1 MLLTQASEGKH
12 SSCLPQS
19 LYKNSPRKNR
29 ERKVPALSLS
39 PRQGNSRQSELPFY
53 SQTGGSALLLLSQL
67 RPKGK
72 KKANSLT
79 PIKKVTWIILSA
91 SLPLLL

>member
-39 PRQGNSRQSELPFY
+39 PRQGNSRQSKLPFY
-53 SQTGGSALLLLSQL
+53 SQTGGSALSCVQ
-67 RPKGK
+67 RGGK

-79 PIKKVTWIILSA
+79 LIKKVTWIIILSA